1 MGDEGAIDL
10 GAKYREVLVK
20 EIRTHRSYSLA
31 AGITGLGL
39 VGLGVLITAST
50 SVLGWLFVLFGILRL
65 VSALYDMGRKDSLQ
79 KSLERIDEK
88 AGLRLRS
95 D

>member
-39 VGLGVLITAST
+39 VGLGILITAST
-50 SVLGWLFVLFGILRL
+50 SVLGWLLVLLGILRL
-65 VSALYDMGRKDSLQ
+65 VSALYDMGRKDALQ
-79 KSLERIDEK
+79 KSLERIDEN
-88 AGLRLRS
+88 AGTRLGS